1 MSRSS
6 SLLLAC
12 SVFVG
17 AAIGQSTAHHGAL
30 LVSWPNTTGVGSP
43 VLDAMVHYPATAS
56 GYGTPIVPRAGGY
69 PVIVFLHGYDKL
81 GLDYN
86 DLGFAWAR
94 AGFTVVMPNTART
107 DLALL
112 IQDAQ
117 AMPSAIAAAN
127 LDPQSPLAG
136 MFAVSTMGVA
146 GHSMGGLACTVAQA
160 SCQLYDACLALA
172 PVDPTPLGPLAGL
185 VTVPFGIIVG
195 QGDFITAPQVHAQ
208 PLFNSLG
215 TADGLKF
222 LYLMN
227 QDCAH
232 NNIAGLDNFPSAE
245 VFPRTIDI
253 GIGFFRHFLIAD
265 PLAMDRCVGAVAQ
278 AETRLVSI
286 EQEVLA
292 PQIWVSD
299 MLQVGH
305 RTRISV
311 AGQPGMA
318 GVLVAL
324 GQQPGL
330 LTPLGM
336 LLLDPSS
343 VALLNAGPVSA
354 EGRLDTLFDV
364 PENPGLI
371 GFSLS
376 FQALGDA
383 ISGVAM
389 FGSAITLIVES

>member
-1 MSRSS
+1 M
-6 SLLLAC
+6 LLAC
-12 SVFVG
+12 CFMVS
-17 AAIGQSTAHHGAL
+17 ASIAQSGGHHGAL

-43 VLDAMVHYPATAS
+43 MLDAMVHYPATAS
-56 GYGTPIVPRAGGY
+56 GYGTPMLPRAGGY
-69 PVIVFLHGYDKL
+69 PVVVFLHGYDKL

-107 DLALL
+107 DLTLL

-117 AMPSAIAAAN
+117 AMPAAIDAAN

-136 MFAVSTMGVA
+136 MFAMQSLGVA

-160 SCQLYDACLALA
+160 LCQRFSACLALA
-172 PVDPTPLGPLAGL
+172 PVDPTPLGPFASQ

-195 QGDFITAPQVHAQ
+195 QGDFITAPQWHAQ
-208 PLFNSLG
+208 PLFDNLG
-215 TADGLKF
+215 TANGLKF

-232 NNIAGLDNFPSAE
+232 NNIAGLDSFPTAD

-253 GIGFFRHFLIAD
+253 GIGFFRHFLTAD

-286 EQEVLA
+286 EQQVLA
-292 PQIWVSD
+292 PQVWVSD
-299 MLQVGH
+299 MLRVGH

-324 GQQPGL
+324 SQCAGVS
-330 LTPLGM
+330 TPFGT
-336 LLLDPSS
+336 LLLDPTS
-343 VALLNAGPVSA
+343 VAVLNLGPVSA
-354 EGRLDTLFDV
+354 EGRLDTMFEV
-364 PENPGLI
+364 PDDPGLI

-376 FQALGDA
+376 FQAVGDMA
-383 ISGVAM
+383 FMPVS
-389 FGSAITLIVES
+389 FGSAITLVVES